1 MEATLRGA
9 AHALGHGLAHDDT
22 TFHVL
27 EAHYTVA
34 EAATLYKADLLATNR
49 DLNVQWLVLCGGCRH
64 HAMLPADVLRQGPC
78 VLPVPDF
85 ALSAL
90 GPLQL
95 VRPDAAVVLPWQA
108 PWCSSCRPASQ
119 C

>member
-9 AHALGHGLAHDDT
+9 AHALGHGLTHDDT

-64 HAMLPADVLRQGPC
+64 HVMLPAAVLRQGPR
-78 VLPVPDF
+78 VLPV
-85 ALSAL
+85 
-90 GPLQL
+90 
-95 VRPDAAVVLPWQA
+95 
-108 PWCSSCRPASQ
+108 
-119 C
+119 